1 MIEKP
6 SRGWWND
13 TDAKQKPHQGLWVLC
28 RLWFGFS
35 FLFKQKK
42 KINKYIK
49 IKRVYKPWALHGLMI
64 IFEPTVRSYC
74 QLHVI
79 WKTTGILYVIWNTN
93 GPAYI
98 LCCYVFLP
106 LFYVHHYKNNRRVN
120 NVNTTTTTKRT
131 VLFFS
136 SSSFLQRMWNKRN
149 WVIFPILWMS
159 RCFAGGVL
167 IPTSHDSRFSEGVWY
182 FWLSPLVLAKAF

>member
-1 MIEKP
+1 
-6 SRGWWND
+6 
-13 TDAKQKPHQGLWVLC
+13 
-28 RLWFGFS
+28 
-35 FLFKQKK
+35 
-42 KINKYIK
+42 
-49 IKRVYKPWALHGLMI
+49 MI

-106 LFYVHHYKNNRRVN
+106 FFYVHHYKNNRRVN

-131 VLFFS
+131 VLFFFFLLLFFKGCEIKEIES
-136 SSSFLQRMWNKRN
+136 SSRFCGCPVALLAVSSSQHHMIHVFQRVCDTSGYHRWCWPKLFNQEEKPVFL
-149 WVIFPILWMS
+149 
-159 RCFAGGVL
+159 
-167 IPTSHDSRFSEGVWY
+167 
-182 FWLSPLVLAKAF
+182 PLHLLNQ